1 MWIKRIM
8 SEKISIKILD
18 AVKTIKSAILKSQTQ
33 VALDGN
39 RIQLSLYFGIGKYIS
54 ENTRNHFWGTGA
66 IDHIS
71 LQLQKEMPGLR
82 GFSATNL
89 KNMRLFF
96 EEWNS
101 SLNRQSVTDD
111 FQRSNQLAEIS
122 TEILVKN
129 SSVDMYE
136 FLSLSFT
143 HHIDIISK
151 VKNFEERKFY
161 IHQAFVQHWDSRTL
175 KIKIKNN
182 VFGNRH
188 TMPSNFDNTI
198 SDDVQSIKAIRM
210 FKDEYLLD
218 FMNTEEL
225 TSRFSDVNERVV
237 ENEIVA
243 NIRKF
248 FLTFGKD
255 FSFISNQYR
264 IEVCGEEEFIDLL
277 FFNRELNCLVAVE
290 LKMGK
295 FKTSYLGQLN
305 GYLQVLDDTVR
316 KAHENQSIG
325 IILCQDAK
333 KDFVEYAIRDYTKPI
348 GVATYKTLDEM
359 PEKYR
364 KVLPDLADMRK
375 MLNKA
380 EKIE

>member
-1 MWIKRIM
+1 METTMTVIAN
-8 SEKISIKILD
+8 
-18 AVKTIKSAILKSQTQ
+18 AVKTIKSAILRSQSQ

-66 IDHIS
+66 IDRIS
-71 LQLQKEMPGLR
+71 SQLQKEMPGLR

-96 EEWNS
+96 EEWNPA
-101 SLNRQSVTDD
+101 LNRQSATDD
-111 FQRSNQLAEIS
+111 LQKSNQLAEIS
-122 TEILVKN
+122 TEILIKKY
-129 SSVDMYE
+129 SVDMYE

-182 VFGNRH
+182 VFSNRH
-188 TMPSNFDNTI
+188 TMPNNFDNTI
-198 SDDVQSIKAIRM
+198 ADDVQSIKAIRM

-218 FMNTEEL
+218 FMNTEDL
-225 TSRFSDVNERVV
+225 TARFSDVNERVV

-295 FKTSYLGQLN
+295 FKTAYLGQLN
-305 GYLQVLDDTVR
+305 GYLQVLDDTV
-316 KAHENQSIG
+316 KKPHENQSIG

-333 KDFVEYAIRDYTKPI
+333 KDFVEYAVRDYTKPI

-364 KVLPDLADMRK
+364 KVLPDLSEMRK
-375 MLNKA
+375 MLSKSEEN
-380 EKIE
+380 

>member
-1 MWIKRIM
+1 METTMTVIAN
-8 SEKISIKILD
+8 
-18 AVKTIKSAILKSQTQ
+18 AVKTIKSAILRSQSQ

-66 IDHIS
+66 IDRIS
-71 LQLQKEMPGLR
+71 SQLQKEMPGLR

-96 EEWNS
+96 EEWNPA
-101 SLNRQSVTDD
+101 LNRQSATDD
-111 FQRSNQLAEIS
+111 LQESNQLAEIS
-122 TEILVKN
+122 AEILIKKY
-129 SSVDMYE
+129 SVDMYE

-182 VFGNRH
+182 VFNNRH
-188 TMPSNFDNTI
+188 TMPNNFDNTI
-198 SDDVQSIKAIRM
+198 ADDAQSIKAIRM

-218 FMNTEEL
+218 FMNTEDL
-225 TSRFSDVNERVV
+225 TARFSDVNERVV

-295 FKTSYLGQLN
+295 FKTAYLGQLN
-305 GYLQVLDDTVR
+305 GYLQVLDDTV
-316 KAHENQSIG
+316 KKPHENQSIG

-333 KDFVEYAIRDYTKPI
+333 KDFVEYAVRDYTKPI

-364 KVLPDLADMRK
+364 KVLPDLSEMRK
-375 MLNKA
+375 MLSKSEEN
-380 EKIE
+380 

>member
-1 MWIKRIM
+1 MKDEIVI
-8 SEKISIKILD
+8 
-18 AVKTIKSAILKSQTQ
+18 AVKNIKSAILKSQTQ

-54 ENTRNHFWGTGA
+54 ENTRNNFWGTGA
-66 IDHIS
+66 IENIS
-71 LQLQKEMPGLR
+71 SQLQKEMPGLR

-89 KNMRLFF
+89 KNMRTFF
-96 EEWNS
+96 EEWNADI
-101 SLNRQSVTDD
+101 NRQSVTDD
-111 FQRSNQLAEIS
+111 LKTDLPNEVS
-122 TEILVKN
+122 TEILSQPNKI
-129 SSVDMYE
+129 DMHE
-136 FLSLSFT
+136 FLSISFT
-143 HHIDIISK
+143 HHIEIISK
-151 VKNFEERKFY
+151 IKNFEERRFY
-161 IHQAFVQHWDSRTL
+161 IHQTFIQHWDSRTL
-175 KIKIKNN
+175 KIKIKNDLFN
-182 VFGNRH
+182 NQHLLPNNFG
-188 TMPSNFDNTI
+188 STI
-198 SDDVQSIKAIRM
+198 TNETQSLKAIRM

-225 TSRFSDVNERVV
+225 TERFGDVNERVV

-248 FLTFGKD
+248 ILTFGKD

-264 IEVCGEEEFIDLL
+264 LEICGEEEFIDLL

-305 GYLQVLDDTVR
+305 GYLQALDDTVR
-316 KAHENQSIG
+316 KPHENQSIG

-333 KDFVEYAIRDYTKPI
+333 KDFVEYAVRDYTKPI

-364 KVLPDLADMRK
+364 RVLPDLSEMRK
-375 MLNKA
+375 LLNG
-380 EKIE
+380 EKR

>member
-1 MWIKRIM
+1 METTMIAIAN
-8 SEKISIKILD
+8 
-18 AVKTIKSAILKSQTQ
+18 AVKTIKSAILRSQSQ

-66 IDHIS
+66 IDRIS
-71 LQLQKEMPGLR
+71 SQLQKEMPGLR

-96 EEWNS
+96 EEWNPA
-101 SLNRQSVTDD
+101 LNRQSATDD
-111 FQRSNQLAEIS
+111 LQESNQLAEIS
-122 TEILVKN
+122 TEILIKKY
-129 SSVDMYE
+129 SVDMYE

-182 VFGNRH
+182 VFNNRH
-188 TMPSNFDNTI
+188 TMPNNFDNTI
-198 SDDVQSIKAIRM
+198 SDDAQSIKAIRM

-218 FMNTEEL
+218 FMNTEDL
-225 TSRFSDVNERVV
+225 TARFSDVNERVV

-305 GYLQVLDDTVR
+305 GYLQVLDDTV
-316 KAHENQSIG
+316 KKPHENQSIG

-333 KDFVEYAIRDYTKPI
+333 KDFVEYAVRDYTKPI

-364 KVLPDLADMRK
+364 KVLPDLSEMRK

-380 EKIE
+380 DEN

>member
-1 MWIKRIM
+1 METTMIAIAN
-8 SEKISIKILD
+8 
-18 AVKTIKSAILKSQTQ
+18 AVKTIKSAILKSQSQ

-66 IDHIS
+66 IDRIS
-71 LQLQKEMPGLR
+71 SQLQKEMPGLR

-96 EEWNS
+96 EEWNPA
-101 SLNRQSVTDD
+101 LNRQSATDD
-111 FQRSNQLAEIS
+111 LQESNQLAEIS
-122 TEILVKN
+122 TEILIKKY
-129 SSVDMYE
+129 SVDMYE

-182 VFGNRH
+182 VFSNRH
-188 TMPSNFDNTI
+188 TMPNNFDNTI
-198 SDDVQSIKAIRM
+198 SDDAQSIKAISM

-218 FMNTEEL
+218 FMNTEDL
-225 TSRFSDVNERVV
+225 TARFSDVNERVV

-295 FKTSYLGQLN
+295 FKTAYLGQLN
-305 GYLQVLDDTVR
+305 GYLQVLDDTV
-316 KAHENQSIG
+316 KKPHENQSIG

-333 KDFVEYAIRDYTKPI
+333 KDFVEYAVRDYTKPI

-364 KVLPDLADMRK
+364 KVLPDLSEMRK
-375 MLNKA
+375 MLGKSEEN
-380 EKIE
+380 

>member
-1 MWIKRIM
+1 METTMIAIAN
-8 SEKISIKILD
+8 
-18 AVKTIKSAILKSQTQ
+18 AVKTIKSAILRSQSQ

-66 IDHIS
+66 IDRIS
-71 LQLQKEMPGLR
+71 SQLQKEMPGLR

-96 EEWNS
+96 EEWNPA
-101 SLNRQSVTDD
+101 LNRQSATDD
-111 FQRSNQLAEIS
+111 LQESNQLAEIS
-122 TEILVKN
+122 TEILIKKY
-129 SSVDMYE
+129 SVDMYE

-182 VFGNRH
+182 VFSNRH
-188 TMPSNFDNTI
+188 TMPNNFDNTI
-198 SDDVQSIKAIRM
+198 ADDAQSIKAIRM

-218 FMNTEEL
+218 FMNTEDL
-225 TSRFSDVNERVV
+225 TARFSDVNERVV

-295 FKTSYLGQLN
+295 FKTAYLGQLN
-305 GYLQVLDDTVR
+305 GYLQVLDDTV
-316 KAHENQSIG
+316 KKPHENQSIG

-333 KDFVEYAIRDYTKPI
+333 KDFVEYAVRDYTKPI

-364 KVLPDLADMRK
+364 KVLPDLSEMRK
-375 MLNKA
+375 MLGKSEEN
-380 EKIE
+380 

>member
-1 MWIKRIM
+1 MENEIIN
-8 SEKISIKILD
+8 

-66 IDHIS
+66 IDNIS
-71 LQLQKEMPGLR
+71 AQLQKEMPGLR

-89 KNMRLFF
+89 KNMRTFF
-96 EEWNS
+96 EEWALNI
-101 SLNRQSVTDD
+101 NRQSVTDD
-111 FQRSNQLAEIS
+111 LTQSNSKEIS
-122 TEILVKN
+122 TELLVQTDLI
-129 SSVDMYE
+129 DMHE
-136 FLSLSFT
+136 FLSISFT
-143 HHIDIISK
+143 HHIEIISK
-151 VKNFEERKFY
+151 IKNYEERKFY
-161 IHQAFVQHWDSRTL
+161 IHQTYLQHWNSRTL
-175 KIKIKNN
+175 KIKI
-182 VFGNRH
+182 GNDLFH
-188 TMPSNFDNTI
+188 NQHLIPNNFDNTI
-198 SDDVQSIKAIRM
+198 ADDIQSIKAIHM

-225 TSRFSDVNERVV
+225 TERFGDVNERIV

-243 NIRKF
+243 NIRDF
-248 FLTFGKD
+248 ILTFGKD

-264 IEVCGEEEFIDLL
+264 IEICGEEEFIDLL

-305 GYLQVLDDTVR
+305 GYLQVLDDTIR
-316 KAHENQSIG
+316 KPHENQAIG

-364 KVLPDLADMRK
+364 KVLPDLSEMRK
-375 MLNKA
+375 ILIKTENTNKD
-380 EKIE
+380 

>member
-1 MWIKRIM
+1 M

-71 LQLQKEMPGLR
+71 SQLQKEMPGLR

-101 SLNRQSVTDD
+101 SLNRQSLTDD
-111 FQRSNQLAEIS
+111 FQGSNQLAEIS

-225 TSRFSDVNERVV
+225 TARFSDVNERVV

-264 IEVCGEEEFIDLL
+264 IEVCGEGEFIDLL

>member
-1 MWIKRIM
+1 METTMIAIAN
-8 SEKISIKILD
+8 
-18 AVKTIKSAILKSQTQ
+18 AVKTIKSAILRSQSQ

-66 IDHIS
+66 IDRIS
-71 LQLQKEMPGLR
+71 SQLQKEMPGLR

-96 EEWNS
+96 EEWNP
-101 SLNRQSVTDD
+101 SLNRQSATDD
-111 FQRSNQLAEIS
+111 LQESNQLAEIS
-122 TEILVKN
+122 TEILIKKY
-129 SSVDMYE
+129 SVDMYE

-182 VFGNRH
+182 VFSNRH
-188 TMPSNFDNTI
+188 TMPNNFDNTI
-198 SDDVQSIKAIRM
+198 ADDAQSIKAIRM

-218 FMNTEEL
+218 FMNTEDL
-225 TSRFSDVNERVV
+225 TARFSDVNERVV

-295 FKTSYLGQLN
+295 FKTAYLGQLN
-305 GYLQVLDDTVR
+305 GYLQVLDDTV
-316 KAHENQSIG
+316 KKPHENQSIG

-333 KDFVEYAIRDYTKPI
+333 KDFVEYAVRDYTKPI

-364 KVLPDLADMRK
+364 KVLPDLSEMRK
-375 MLNKA
+375 MLGKSEEN
-380 EKIE
+380 

>member
-1 MWIKRIM
+1 M

>member
-1 MWIKRIM
+1 MENEIIN
-8 SEKISIKILD
+8 

-66 IDHIS
+66 IDNIS
-71 LQLQKEMPGLR
+71 AQLQKEMPGLR

-89 KNMRLFF
+89 KNMRTFF
-96 EEWNS
+96 EEWDFNI
-101 SLNRQSVTDD
+101 NRQSMTDD
-111 FQRSNQLAEIS
+111 LTQSNSKEIS
-122 TEILVKN
+122 TELLVQPN
-129 SSVDMYE
+129 LIDMHE
-136 FLSLSFT
+136 FLSISFT
-143 HHIDIISK
+143 HHIEIISK
-151 VKNFEERKFY
+151 IKNYEERKFY
-161 IHQAFVQHWDSRTL
+161 IHQTYLQHWNSRTL
-175 KIKIKNN
+175 KIKIRNDLFHNQHLIPNN
-182 VFGNRH
+182 FN
-188 TMPSNFDNTI
+188 NTI
-198 SDDVQSIKAIRM
+198 ANDIQSIKAIHM

-225 TSRFSDVNERVV
+225 TERFGDVNERIV

-243 NIRKF
+243 NIRDF
-248 FLTFGKD
+248 ILTFGKD

-264 IEVCGEEEFIDLL
+264 IEICGEEEFIDLL

-305 GYLQVLDDTVR
+305 GYLQVLDDTIR
-316 KAHENQSIG
+316 KPHENQAIG

-364 KVLPDLADMRK
+364 KVLPDLSEMRK
-375 MLNKA
+375 ILIQTGNKS
-380 EKIE
+380 KD

>member
-1 MWIKRIM
+1 METTMIAIAN
-8 SEKISIKILD
+8 
-18 AVKTIKSAILKSQTQ
+18 AVKTIKSAILRSQSQ

-66 IDHIS
+66 IDRIS
-71 LQLQKEMPGLR
+71 SQLQKEMPGLR

-96 EEWNS
+96 EEWNPA
-101 SLNRQSVTDD
+101 LNRQSATDD
-111 FQRSNQLAEIS
+111 LQESNQLAEIS
-122 TEILVKN
+122 TEILIKKY
-129 SSVDMYE
+129 SVDMYE

-182 VFGNRH
+182 VFSNRH
-188 TMPSNFDNTI
+188 TMPNNFDNTI
-198 SDDVQSIKAIRM
+198 SDDAQSIKAIRM

-218 FMNTEEL
+218 FMNTEDL
-225 TSRFSDVNERVV
+225 TARFSDVNERVV

-305 GYLQVLDDTVR
+305 GYLQVLDDTV
-316 KAHENQSIG
+316 KKPHENQSIG

-333 KDFVEYAIRDYTKPI
+333 KDFVEYAVRDYTKPI

-364 KVLPDLADMRK
+364 KVLPDLSEMRK
-375 MLNKA
+375 MLGKSEEN
-380 EKIE
+380 

>member
-1 MWIKRIM
+1 
-8 SEKISIKILD
+8 
-18 AVKTIKSAILKSQTQ
+18 
-33 VALDGN
+33 
-39 RIQLSLYFGIGKYIS
+39 
-54 ENTRNHFWGTGA
+54 
-66 IDHIS
+66 
-71 LQLQKEMPGLR
+71 
-82 GFSATNL
+82 
-89 KNMRLFF
+89 
-96 EEWNS
+96 
-101 SLNRQSVTDD
+101 
-111 FQRSNQLAEIS
+111 
-122 TEILVKN
+122 
-129 SSVDMYE
+129 MYE

-182 VFGNRH
+182 VFSNRH
-188 TMPSNFDNTI
+188 TMPNNFDNTI
-198 SDDVQSIKAIRM
+198 SDDAQSIKAIRM

-218 FMNTEEL
+218 FMNTEDL
-225 TSRFSDVNERVV
+225 TARFSDVNERVV

-255 FSFISNQYR
+255 FSFISNQYW

-295 FKTSYLGQLN
+295 FKTAYLGQLCA
-305 GYLQVLDDTVR
+305 YLKIIDDKV
-316 KAHENQSIG
+316 KKPHENPAIG
-325 IILCQDAK
+325 LILCKTVNKEFAEYVIQDY
-333 KDFVEYAIRDYTKPI
+333 DKPM
-348 GVATYKTLDEM
+348 GVATYRSLADM
-359 PEKYR
+359 PEKLR
-364 KVLPDLADMRK
+364 KALPDLSDMRK

-380 EKIE
+380 DEN

>member
-1 MWIKRIM
+1 METTMIAIAN
-8 SEKISIKILD
+8 
-18 AVKTIKSAILKSQTQ
+18 AVKTIKSAILRSQSQ

-66 IDHIS
+66 IDRIS
-71 LQLQKEMPGLR
+71 SQLQKEMPGLR

-96 EEWNS
+96 EEWNPA
-101 SLNRQSVTDD
+101 LNRQSATDD
-111 FQRSNQLAEIS
+111 LQESNQLAEIS
-122 TEILVKN
+122 TEILIKKY
-129 SSVDMYE
+129 SVDMYE

-182 VFGNRH
+182 VFNNRH
-188 TMPSNFDNTI
+188 TMPNNFDNTI
-198 SDDVQSIKAIRM
+198 SDDAQSIKAIRM

-218 FMNTEEL
+218 FMNTEDL
-225 TSRFSDVNERVV
+225 TARFSDVNERVV

-295 FKTSYLGQLN
+295 FKTAYLGQLN
-305 GYLQVLDDTVR
+305 GYLQILDDTV
-316 KAHENQSIG
+316 KKPHENQSIG

-333 KDFVEYAIRDYTKPI
+333 KDFVEYAVRDYTKPI

-364 KVLPDLADMRK
+364 KVLPDLSEMRK
-375 MLNKA
+375 MLGKSEEN
-380 EKIE
+380 

>member
-1 MWIKRIM
+1 METTMIAIAN
-8 SEKISIKILD
+8 
-18 AVKTIKSAILKSQTQ
+18 AVKTIKSAILRSQSQ

-66 IDHIS
+66 IDRIS
-71 LQLQKEMPGLR
+71 SQLQKEMPGLR

-96 EEWNS
+96 EEWNPA
-101 SLNRQSVTDD
+101 LNRQSATDD
-111 FQRSNQLAEIS
+111 LQESNQLAEIS
-122 TEILVKN
+122 TEILMKKY
-129 SSVDMYE
+129 SVDMYE

-143 HHIDIISK
+143 HHTDIISK

-182 VFGNRH
+182 VFSNRH
-188 TMPSNFDNTI
+188 TMPNNFDNTI
-198 SDDVQSIKAIRM
+198 SDDAQSIKAIRM

-218 FMNTEEL
+218 FMNTEDL
-225 TSRFSDVNERVV
+225 TARFSDVNERVV

-295 FKTSYLGQLN
+295 FKTAYLGQLN
-305 GYLQVLDDTVR
+305 GYLQVLDDTV
-316 KAHENQSIG
+316 KKPHENQSIG

-333 KDFVEYAIRDYTKPI
+333 KDFVEYAVRDYTKPI

-364 KVLPDLADMRK
+364 KVLPDLSEMRK
-375 MLNKA
+375 MLGKSEEN
-380 EKIE
+380 

>member
-1 MWIKRIM
+1 METTMIAIAN
-8 SEKISIKILD
+8 
-18 AVKTIKSAILKSQTQ
+18 AVKTIKSAILRSQSQ
-33 VALDGN
+33 VVLDGN

-66 IDHIS
+66 IDRIS
-71 LQLQKEMPGLR
+71 SQLQKEMPGLR

-96 EEWNS
+96 EEWNPA
-101 SLNRQSVTDD
+101 LNRQSATDD
-111 FQRSNQLAEIS
+111 LQESNQLADIS
-122 TEILVKN
+122 TEILIKKY
-129 SSVDMYE
+129 SVDMYE

-182 VFGNRH
+182 VFNNRH
-188 TMPSNFDNTI
+188 TMPNNFDNTI
-198 SDDVQSIKAIRM
+198 SDDAQSIKAIRM

-218 FMNTEEL
+218 FMNTEDL
-225 TSRFSDVNERVV
+225 TARFSDVNERVV

-295 FKTSYLGQLN
+295 FKTAYLGQLN
-305 GYLQVLDDTVR
+305 GYLQVLDDTV
-316 KAHENQSIG
+316 KKPHENQSIG

-333 KDFVEYAIRDYTKPI
+333 KDFVEYAVRDYTKPI

-364 KVLPDLADMRK
+364 KVLPDLSEMRK

-380 EKIE
+380 DEN